1 MIIQYSWVLKV
12 LDSCDTEKQII
23 ACEKLFELFMNKWE
37 NEMTMDKN
45 IELTSLFE
53 KIKKTKILTIRKKQL
68 LSL

>member
-23 ACEKLFELFMNKWE
+23 TCEKLFELFMNKWE
-37 NEMTMDKN
+37 DEMTMDKN

-53 KIKKTKILTIRKKQL
+53 KIKKTTPITIILIFF
-68 LSL
+68 

>member
-1 MIIQYSWVLKV
+1 
-12 LDSCDTEKQII
+12 
-23 ACEKLFELFMNKWE
+23 MNKWE
-37 NEMTMDKN
+37 DEMTMDKN

>member
-23 ACEKLFELFMNKWE
+23 TCEKLFELFMNKWE
-37 NEMTMDKN
+37 DEMTMDKN

>member
-1 MIIQYSWVLKV
+1 VLKV

-23 ACEKLFELFMNKWE
+23 TCEKLFELFMNKWE
-37 NEMTMDKN
+37 DEMTMDKN